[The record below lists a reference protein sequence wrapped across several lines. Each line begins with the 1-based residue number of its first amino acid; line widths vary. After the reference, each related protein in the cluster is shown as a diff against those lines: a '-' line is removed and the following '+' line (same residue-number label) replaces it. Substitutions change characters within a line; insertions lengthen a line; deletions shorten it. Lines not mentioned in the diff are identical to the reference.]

1 MATTADNVE
10 MQGIEFQI
18 INDSDEATN
27 SIERLGQALSAL
39 KINVKGGISAVSRAG
54 SAISK
59 LRTALDGID
68 TSGIAN
74 KLKGVSDAVNN
85 LKIDPSVKVPASLS
99 KNLAALNAAVAR
111 SDTGKIIGLRN
122 ALKSMD
128 DVSKIN
134 ISSALPKNITAL
146 NAALSVLDISKA
158 SKLTTLAQALKPFGE
173 IEKAQLS
180 ATFIKNLKAVPE
192 VVKEFESLDMEK
204 FAQQMKSLADA
215 LRPFADEMN
224 KVSSGFSAF
233 PSRIQRL
240 ITSTEQ
246 YNGTVRRATSN
257 TNAFGKALKG
267 LSILAIAKS
276 LSKFF
281 SSAIVRASD
290 YQETLAMFQ
299 ASMGEYA
306 EEAYNYAQKVNEVM
320 GINPAEWMKNQ
331 GVFQSIITG
340 FGVAGDKAAIM
351 SKNLT
356 QLGYDL
362 SAFYNLSFE
371 ETMQKVR
378 SGISGELEPLRN
390 LGYDL
395 SVARLQQEVDSL
407 GSAAKNLSVDLSDS
421 YLEQERLNLGIQ
433 KSVSNMNQAEKAQLR
448 YHAMMTQLT
457 VVQGAMARELDSPI
471 NQLRIL
477 RSQLEQASQAFGNL
491 FIPILNKVLPPLIAV
506 ASALRQ
512 VIAAI
517 AKLFNIKMA
526 DSVDWGKSF
535 GSAATGSGAVA
546 DNMDSAAGSAK
557 ELKRYLAGF
566 DELNVLPDQSKS
578 GGGGGAGGGG
588 GGMLDL
594 NPEDYDFLGKAVTEK
609 VDEWKAKIQ
618 PVVDWITEH
627 LQDIFDW
634 TVAIGAEFASWKIA
648 QNISDFLDKIKGQK
662 GANLLYQ
669 IGFKI
674 VGLGLFLDS
683 WRTMKEAID
692 SIVKYGPTFSNVTQL
707 LSGFSEGVGTALLML
722 GNIKAGGVMLII
734 SGITGV
740 ASAISDMAKEGI
752 NFNNLT
758 NFTEKFGIFLAGIS
772 LSLGNIKVASIELSL
787 SGVVLIIRNL
797 KDVVEAIKTGNWE
810 NVNKIEVVSGVALA
824 VGGLFTVLSGVKE
837 KLGGASAAKSVIDTV
852 TQSTEALST
861 RTATMSTKMLSL
873 VKNVGLGVT
882 VLAEVAAGMIIFAGA
897 IAVVGVELDKAAQAW
912 QPVIDNAGT
921 VAIAV
926 AVGTGLMA
934 TIGAAC
940 YGLGMAGKSAALN
953 IGIGTAI
960 LLELGV
966 ATGLFIVEIWAIGK
980 GLDEIGK
987 AWEPVLN
994 NGENIATA
1002 IGIGTGLLVGVGVVT
1017 AALGVATVGTSG
1029 LLPLAIAAGTALLV
1043 ELSIA
1048 FVEFSDSLVDVANEL
1063 NNNLAPALHDLNGT
1077 LPGLKSDMHDFTVFM
1092 TGFATEI
1099 SDYTKSMGK
1108 ITWSTLIGK
1117 FQKLFSGN
1125 PMQGLATDVGTI
1137 ATDTANL
1144 NGKLQTANSE
1154 LQTAIALLTDYI
1166 SFMDTMKTLT
1176 ASEGTVELSTGLY
1189 TNLKDAGSKLVTG
1202 FSDGMMAE
1210 APLLDSAFNRI
1221 LSSQNA
1227 FSTRFLSTW
1236 NSLWSGV
1243 SVSFVGYWNSII
1255 GNMSVGMNSIIYAT
1269 NNIISAMNAIMHTL
1283 GYTGGLTKIPSVSI
1297 PRYANGG
1304 YVDQGQLFIAREAGA
1319 EMVGS
1324 IGRRTA
1330 VANNDQIVESIT
1342 YGVREAND
1350 DVVTAIYAVAQ
1361 QVISEMRNQGSG
1373 NGSGGGYDFDRAVYE
1388 ANRRNAR
1395 VYG

>member
-1 MATTADNVE
+1 MIVTADNVE
-10 MQGIEFQI
+10 MQGIEFEI
-18 INDSDEATN
+18 INDSNAAVAG
-27 SIERLGQALSAL
+27 IEKLSKALSNL
-39 KINVKGGISAVSRAG
+39 KTDVGSGISAVSKAG
-54 SAISK
+54 AAISI
-59 LRTALDGID
+59 LRKSLDGID
-68 TSGIAN
+68 TRGMGD
-74 KLKGVSDAVNN
+74 KLKAVSDAVNN

-99 KNLAALNAAVAR
+99 ENLAALNAAVAR

-146 NAALSVLDISKA
+146 NAALSVLDIRKA

-180 ATFIKNLKAVPE
+180 ATFVKNLKAVPE

-215 LRPFADEMN
+215 LRPFADEMS

-257 TNAFGKALKG
+257 TNAFEKALKN
-267 LSILAIAKS
+267 LSLLAVARW
-276 LSKFF
+276 LSKAMGG
-281 SSAIVRASD
+281 AISKAAQ
-290 YQETLAMFQ
+290 YQEDLNLFTV
-299 ASMGEYA
+299 SMGQYA
-306 EEAYNYAQKVNEVM
+306 EEAYNYAQKVSEIV
-320 GINPAEWMKNQ
+320 GIDPAEWMRNQ
-331 GVFQSIITG
+331 GVFNTIISG
-340 FGVAGDKAAIM
+340 FGVAGDKAAFM

-356 QLGYDL
+356 QLGYDIA
-362 SAFYNLSFE
+362 SFYNMGFASA
-371 ETMQKVR
+371 MQKVQ
-378 SGISGELEPLRN
+378 SGIAGELEPMRR

-395 SVARLQQEVDSL
+395 SVARL
-407 GSAAKNLSVDLSDS
+407 
-421 YLEQERLNLGIQ
+421 EQERLNLGID
-433 KSVSNMNQAEKAQLR
+433 KSVSSMTQAEKSQLR
-448 YHAMMTQLT
+448 YYAMMTQVT
-457 VVQGAMARELDSPI
+457 QVQGDMART
-471 NQLRIL
+471 
-477 RSQLEQASQAFGNL
+477 LEQPANMLRVLKAQFEQCARAIGSL
-491 FIPILNKVLPPLIAV
+491 FIPILVKVLPFAIAV
-506 ASALRQ
+506 ANALREI
-512 VIAAI
+512 VTAI
-517 AKLFNIKMA
+517 AGLFGVTLQA
-526 DSVDWGKSF
+526 PDWGDSF
-535 GSAATGSGAVA
+535 GGATAGSGAIA
-546 DNMDSAAGSAK
+546 DNMGSAVESAK
-557 ELKRYLAGF
+557 ELKRYLAPF
-566 DELNVLPDQSKS
+566 DELNVLPDQNKGSGAGS
-578 GGGGGAGGGG
+578 GTGLGGGSG
-588 GGMLDL
+588 DL
-594 NPEDYDFLGKAVTEK
+594 GLELPGYDFLKNAVTDK
-609 VDEWKAKIQ
+609 IDEWKKKLEPA
-618 PVVDWITEH
+618 VDWITEH
-627 LQDIFDW
+627 LDFILE
-634 TVAIGAEFASWKIA
+634 AAEGIATAFLAWKISDSLISGIDNLSRFFKGLPKDGLFA
-648 QNISDFLDKIKGQK
+648 FGSIGFISDLNEFLKAIKDIQEN
-662 GANLLYQ
+662 GA
-669 IGFKI
+669 
-674 VGLGLFLDS
+674 D
-683 WRTMKEAID
+683 
-692 SIVKYGPTFSNVTQL
+692 FSNVTKAI
-707 LSGFSEGVGTALLML
+707 SEFTGIVADIAAFKGQYDIAGVSKLVQGVGEIVSAVKSIADDGANWDNVPTLLR
-722 GNIKAGGVMLII
+722 GVSDLII
-734 SGITGV
+734 G
-740 ASAISDMAKEGI
+740 
-752 NFNNLT
+752 
-758 NFTEKFGIFLAGIS
+758 FGFL
-772 LSLGNIKVASIELSL
+772 K
-787 SGVVLIIRNL
+787 
-797 KDVVEAIKTGNWE
+797 KDVQTIGIGFTLQGVITLTTELKNLVDAIKTGDWSD
-810 NVNKIEVVSGVALA
+810 VSWTTMAIGAIEA
-824 VGGLFTVLSGVKE
+824 VGGFLAATGKLKSIGSKADSTTVGQAMQQATE
-837 KLGGASAAKSVIDTV
+837 TADT
-852 TQSTEALST
+852 LST
-861 RTATMSTKMLSL
+861 GTSTLT
-873 VKNVGLGVT
+873 VKLKDLAVNMGLGVAILT
-882 VLAEVAAGMIIFAGA
+882 EVAAGVIIFAGTIA
-897 IAVVGVELDKAAQAW
+897 IVGWELDKAGQAW
-912 QPVIDNAGT
+912 KPVIDNAGT

-987 AWEPVLN
+987 AWEPVLS
-994 NGENIATA
+994 NGESIATA

-1029 LLPLAIAAGTALLV
+1029 LLPLAIAAGTALLM

-1092 TGFATEI
+1092 AGFATEI

-1108 ITWSTLIGK
+1108 ITWSTLIDK

-1125 PMQGLATDVGTI
+1125 PMQSLATDVGTI

-1176 ASEGTVELSTGLY
+1176 ASAGTIELSTGLY

-1210 APLLDSAFNRI
+1210 APLLDAAFNRI
-1221 LSSQNA
+1221 LASQTA
-1227 FSTRFLSTW
+1227 FSGKFLSTW

-1243 SVSFVGYWNSII
+1243 SVSFVGYWNNII
-1255 GNMSVGMNSIIYAT
+1255 GDMSVGMNSIIYAT

-1283 GYTGGLTKIPSVSI
+1283 GYTGGIAKIPSVSI

-1304 YVDQGQLFIAREAGA
+1304 FVDKGNLFIAQEDGA

-1330 VANNDQIVESIT
+1330 VANNDQIVEGIT

-1361 QVISEMRNQGSG
+1361 QVISEMRSQDG
-1373 NGSGGGYDFDRAVYE
+1373 GSGGGYDFDRAVYE

>member
-1 MATTADNVE
+1 MADNVE

-18 INDSDEATN
+18 VNDSAAASAGVEVLAKKLAELKT
-27 SIERLGQALSAL
+27 SISGSTTALSKVAA
-39 KINVKGGISAVSRAG
+39 GISQ
-54 SAISK
+54 IK
-59 LRTALDGID
+59 
-68 TSGIAN
+68 N
-74 KLKGVSDAVNN
+74 AVNN
-85 LKIDPSVKVPASLS
+85 MNTGDFANKMNRISSSLSNLKAQTHSLKISASIGNQLAAINQAITNLPDTPGE
-99 KNLAALNAAVAR
+99 KLRNLASGLQPLSELGR
-111 SDTGKIIGLRN
+111 SNMTSFIN
-122 ALKSMD
+122 QLKKLP
-128 DVSKIN
+128 DVI
-134 ISSALPKNITAL
+134 
-146 NAALSVLDISKA
+146 
-158 SKLTTLAQALKPFGE
+158 QE
-173 IEKAQLS
+173 IEKAD
-180 ATFIKNLKAVPE
+180 I
-192 VVKEFESLDMEK
+192 DK
-204 FAQQMKSLADA
+204 FTKQMKDLASA
-215 LRPFADEMN
+215 MKPFADEMN

-276 LSKFF
+276 LSKAF
-281 SSAIVRASD
+281 SNAIIRSSD

-306 EEAYNYAQKVNEVM
+306 EEAYNYAQKVKEVM

-331 GVFQSIITG
+331 GVFQSIIAG
-340 FGVAGDKAAIM
+340 FGVAGDKAAFM

-362 SAFYNLSFE
+362 SALYNVSFE
-371 ETMQKVR
+371 TAMQKVQ
-378 SGISGELEPLRN
+378 SGIAGELEPLRRW
-390 LGYDL
+390 GYDL
-395 SVARLQQEVDSL
+395 SVAR
-407 GSAAKNLSVDLSDS
+407 
-421 YLEQERLNLGIQ
+421 LEQERLNLGIN
-433 KSVSNMNQAEKAQLR
+433 KSVSAMTQAEKSQLR
-448 YHAMMTQLT
+448 YYAMMTQVT
-457 VVQGAMARELDSPI
+457 FAQGAMGRELNSPI

-491 FIPILNKVLPPLIAV
+491 FIPILNKVLPPLIAA

-512 VIAAI
+512 IISAVAN
-517 AKLFNIKMA
+517 LFNIKIA

-535 GSAATGSGAVA
+535 NTAAGATGDIS
-546 DNMDSAAGSAK
+546 DNMDSAAASAK
-557 ELKRYLAGF
+557 ELKRYLAPF
-566 DELNVLPDQSKS
+566 DELNVLPDQNKGS
-578 GGGGGAGGGG
+578 GGSGGAGGGG
-588 GGMLDL
+588 GGLDFGEL
-594 NPEDYDFLGKAVTEK
+594 PGYDFLKNAVTEK
-609 VDEWKAKIQ
+609 IDAWKKKLQ
-618 PVVDWITEH
+618 PFVDWITEH

-648 QNISDFLDKIKGQK
+648 QNISDFLDKIKGQT

-692 SIVKYGPTFSNVTQL
+692 SIVEYGPTFSNVTQL
-707 LSGFSEGVGTALLML
+707 LSGFAEGVGAALLKL
-722 GNIKAGGVMLII
+722 GNIKAGGAMLII
-734 SGITGV
+734 SGITGM

-772 LSLGNIKVASIELSL
+772 LSFGNIKVASIELAL

-797 KDVVEAIKTGNWE
+797 NDVVEAIKTGNWE
-810 NVNKIEVVSGVALA
+810 NVNKIEAVTGVVFA
-824 VGGLFTVLSGVKE
+824 VGGLLTALSGVKE
-837 KLGGASAAKSVIDTV
+837 KLGGASKAKSVIDTV
-852 TQSTEALST
+852 TQSTETLST
-861 RTATMSTKMLSL
+861 GTATMSTKMLSL

-882 VLAEVAAGMIIFAGA
+882 VLAEVAAGVIIFAGTIA
-897 IAVVGVELDKAAQAW
+897 IVGWELEKAGQAW
-912 QPVIDNAGT
+912 KPVIDNAGT
-921 VAIAV
+921 AAISV

-934 TIGAAC
+934 MIGAAC
-940 YGLGMAGKSAALN
+940 YGLGKAGKSAALN

-966 ATGLFIVEIWAIGK
+966 ATALFLAEIWGVGK

-994 NGENIATA
+994 NGEDIATA
-1002 IGIGTGLLVGVGVVT
+1002 IGIGTGLLVGIGVVT
-1017 AALGVATVGTSG
+1017 AALGSATVASAG
-1029 LLPLAIAAGTALLV
+1029 LLPLAIGLGTAILV
-1043 ELSIA
+1043 ELAGA
-1048 FVEFSDSLVDVANEL
+1048 FILFTESLVSVADEL
-1063 NNNLAPALHDLNGT
+1063 NDNLAPSMRDLNGT
-1077 LPGLKSDMHDFTVFM
+1077 LPQLTSDTHDFTVFM
-1092 TGFATEI
+1092 TNLASEI
-1099 SDYTKSMGK
+1099 SNYTDSMGS
-1108 ITWSTLIGK
+1108 ITWDSIVSG
-1117 FQKLFSGN
+1117 FRKLFAGN
-1125 PMQGLATDVGTI
+1125 PIRNFADNVGAVASDASVLNEKLT
-1137 ATDTANL
+1137 TANGEL
-1144 NGKLQTANSE
+1144 ETAV
-1154 LQTAIALLTDYI
+1154 TLLTDYVT
-1166 SFMDTMKTLT
+1166 FMTTMKQLT
-1176 ASEGTVELSTGLY
+1176 GDAGTIELSTGIF

-1202 FSDGMMAE
+1202 FSAGMVE
-1210 APLLDSAFNRI
+1210 ETPKLSSAFNNI
-1221 LSSQNA
+1221 LETQKT
-1227 FSTRFLSTW
+1227 FSNQFLSGWT
-1236 NSLWSGV
+1236 SLWS
-1243 SVSFVGYWNSII
+1243 SVSISFAGYWNNVL
-1255 GNMSVGMNSIIYAT
+1255 GDMATGLNSIVYAT
-1269 NNIISAMNAIMHTL
+1269 NTIISAVNALMHTI
-1283 GYTGGLTKIPSVSI
+1283 GYTGAISAIPNVSI

-1304 YVDQGQLFIAREAGA
+1304 FVDQGQLFIAREAGA

-1361 QVISEMRNQGSG
+1361 QVISEMRNQGGG